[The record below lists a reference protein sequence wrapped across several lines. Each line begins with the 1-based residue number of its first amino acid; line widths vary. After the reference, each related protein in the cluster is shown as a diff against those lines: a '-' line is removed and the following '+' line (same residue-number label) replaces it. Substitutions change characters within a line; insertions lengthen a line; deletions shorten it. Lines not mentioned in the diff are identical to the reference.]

1 MGGKGSKNKKLTK
14 EDLDFLLG
22 NTNFNKRQ
30 IKQWYKGF
38 MVGILQCILGIL
50 DEFIKKQSNEKDN
63 WGLCGMFTIA
73 LRAPEDGQWSYLFF

>member
-1 MGGKGSKNKKLTK
+1 MGIGKSKNKKLTK

-38 MVGILQCILGIL
+38 MV
-50 DEFIKKQSNEKDN
+50 
-63 WGLCGMFTIA
+63 
-73 LRAPEDGQWSYLFF
+73 RATLT